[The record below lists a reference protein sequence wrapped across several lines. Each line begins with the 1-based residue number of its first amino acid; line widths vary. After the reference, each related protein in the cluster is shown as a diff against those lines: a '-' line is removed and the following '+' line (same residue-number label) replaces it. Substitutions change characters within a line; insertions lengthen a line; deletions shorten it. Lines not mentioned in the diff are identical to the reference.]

1 MFLDKVK
8 IKIQAGNGGDGAV
21 SFYRSKLTMNGGP
34 DGGNGGKG
42 GDIFFVAKNNLNT
55 LYSFAFKKKFKAGD
69 GERGSKGLCQGKDGE
84 DVIIEVPL
92 GTIIKDAETD
102 KVIADLT
109 VENQKVKVLRGGN
122 GGKGN
127 NFYKS
132 PTRQA
137 PHFAQNGEKTKMF
150 EVVLELKTIA
160 DVGLVGFPNVGKST
174 LLSVITNAR
183 PKIANYHFTTLT
195 PNLGVVEY
203 FGNTFVLADI
213 PGLVEGASVGVGLG
227 HEFLKHI
234 ERVRIIV
241 HMIDISGIEGRDPF
255 EDYTKIRTELEK
267 YSKKLALLPEIIVFT
282 KSDLLSKEELEEKI
296 KEFNS
301 HFKKSPKSIA
311 ISSITQTGLN
321 ELKKEIWESIKDIP
335 RPAPIEA
342 EIDELDKRDTT
353 SLNVEIEEDG
363 SFRVSG
369 GLIDNLVRGIV
380 LDDYESF
387 SYFQKR
393 LKDDGILDKL
403 REAGAKDGDTV
414 RVKEVE
420 FTFVE

>member
-174 LLSVITNAR
+174 LLSVITNAK

-213 PGLVEGASVGVGLG
+213 PGLVEGASDGVGLG

-234 ERVRIIV
+234 ERVRAIV
-241 HMIDISGIEGRDPF
+241 HMIDISGIEGRQPYD
-255 EDYTKIRTELEK
+255 DYVKIRLELEK
-267 YSKKLALLPEIIVFT
+267 YSKKLASLSEIIVFT
-282 KSDLLSKEELEEKI
+282 KSDLITKEELEKRI

-301 HFKKSPKSIA
+301 HFKKIPKSVA

-321 ELKKEIWESIKDIP
+321 ELKKEIWDNIKDIP
-335 RPAPIEA
+335 RPAPIET
-342 EIDELDKRDTT
+342 EIEELDKRDTT
-353 SLNVEIEEDG
+353 SLFVEVEEDG
-363 SFRVSG
+363 AFRISG